1 MTIAF
6 DSIPSNL
13 RVPLVYVEF
22 NSTRAVPASTL
33 QPYKILVIGQ
43 KRSGGTFAAL
53 TPQRVTTL
61 SQAIAGGGAGSM
73 LHDMARALFAN
84 NQTTE
89 AWFVALAD
97 PVGGAN
103 ASNTVTF
110 SGTPTVAGT
119 VYVYIAGRRL
129 QVPVATNSTPTS
141 LAAALAAAITA
152 DTSLPV
158 TATSALGVAT
168 ITAKHA
174 GVVGNEIDVRI
185 SYQAGESVPA
195 GVTVAVS
202 TPTLTG
208 GTGDVDLSTVWPVL
222 GDEQYNVMVVP
233 FTDAT
238 NLTSLE
244 QELDSRWGPLRS
256 SEGFAITASSKSHA
270 NLATL
275 GNARN
280 NPHVAIVPNY
290 KSPTPTWEVAAAVA
304 GQVATSAQADAARP
318 FQTLPL
324 IGVLAAAPQDR
335 FTASERNLLLYDG
348 VSTLAVRA
356 DGTVAIERLISTYK
370 LNTLGQADTS
380 YLDATTHFT
389 LSFLRWSF
397 RQYFTSKYPRHK
409 VASDASRIGPGQAVI
424 TPAIAR
430 GEAISLFRQWEEAGL
445 VEDVDQ
451 FKRDLVVE
459 RNASDPTRLD
469 FKLPP
474 NLVNP
479 LTLVAAGVEFRL

>member
-1 MTIAF
+1 MTITF
-6 DSIPSNL
+6 DQIPSNL

-22 NSTRAVPASTL
+22 NSTRAVPASTA
-33 QPYKILVIGQ
+33 QPFKILVIGQ
-43 KRSGGTFAAL
+43 KRSVGTFPAL
-53 TPQRVTTL
+53 TPQRVTTI

-84 NQTTE
+84 NQVTE
-89 AWFVALAD
+89 AWSVALAD
-97 PVGGAN
+97 PVGGGN
-103 ASNTVTF
+103 ATRTVTF
-110 SGTPTVAGT
+110 AGTPTVAGT
-119 VYVYIAGRRL
+119 VYTYIAGRRI

-141 LAAALAAAITA
+141 LATALAAAVTA

-158 TATSALGVAT
+158 TATSALGVT
-168 ITAKHA
+168 TLTAKHA
-174 GVVGNEIDVRI
+174 GVVGMEIDVRV

-195 GVTVAVS
+195 GITVTVGAAS
-202 TPTLTG
+202 G

-256 SEGFAITASSKSHA
+256 SEGFAITASSVSHA

-290 KSPTPTWEVAAAVA
+290 KSPTPTWEWAAAVA
-304 GQVATSAQADAARP
+304 GQVATSAQADSARP

-324 IGVLAAAPQDR
+324 VGVLPAAPQDR

-348 VSTLAVRA
+348 VSTMAVRA

-389 LSFLRWSF
+389 LSYLRWSF

-479 LTLVAAGVEFRL
+479 LTLIAAGVEFRL